1 VTLVLL
7 VRHGL
12 TASTGSVLTGRM
24 PGIGL
29 DDRGQGQ
36 AAAVGARLAG
46 VPLDAII
53 SSPLQRCLETAAAI
67 GAARSAGLDPATP
80 RSAGLDPATP
90 RSAGLDPATPR
101 SAGLDP
107 ATPPNGHQV
116 AITEDDRFAEVAY
129 GDWTGKPL
137 KRLAKEPLWRVVQ
150 AHPSAVRFPGPD
162 GESLPG
168 VQERAVAAI
177 RDWNT
182 RLGPKAVYLVCSH
195 GDVIKSI
202 IADSL
207 GLHLDM
213 FQRIQVDPCSV
224 SLIRY
229 TPLRPFV
236 LRMNDTGASLGG
248 VAGSRPAER
257 GVAGSRPAERGVAE
271 AEPAG
276 SEPGWPA
283 AEAAGR
289 SGLGEGDA
297 VIGGGAGG

>member
-12 TASTGSVLTGRM
+12 TAVTGSVLSGWT
-24 PGIGL
+24 PGIAL
-29 DDRGQGQ
+29 DDRGAAQ
-36 AAAVGARLAG
+36 AQALGARLAP

-53 SSPLQRCLETAAAI
+53 TSPLERCAQTADAIAA
-67 GAARSAGLDPATP
+67 GRP
-80 RSAGLDPATP
+80 
-90 RSAGLDPATPR
+90 
-101 SAGLDP
+101 
-107 ATPPNGHQV
+107 QV
-116 AITEDDRFAEVAY
+116 PVHRDERVGECKY

-150 AHPSAVRFPGPD
+150 AHPSAVRFPGPG

-177 RDWNT
+177 RDWNA
-182 RLGPKAVYLVCSH
+182 RLGPKAAYLVCSH

-236 LRMNDTGASLGG
+236 LRMNDTGTGMGG
-248 VAGSRPAER
+248 LAKP
-257 GVAGSRPAERGVAE
+257 
-271 AEPAG
+271 EPAAG
-276 SEPGWPA
+276 GPGQA
-283 AEAAGR
+283 GGAAAGR
-289 SGLGEGDA
+289 PGLGEGDA

>member
-1 VTLVLL
+1 
-7 VRHGL
+7 
-12 TASTGSVLTGRM
+12 VLTGRM

-36 AAAVGARLAG
+36 AAAVGARLAE
-46 VPLDAII
+46 VPLDAIV
-53 SSPLQRCLETAAAI
+53 SSPLQRCQETAAAI
-67 GAARSAGLDPATP
+67 AAAR
-80 RSAGLDPATP
+80 
-90 RSAGLDPATPR
+90 
-101 SAGLDP
+101 
-107 ATPPNGHQV
+107 NGNQV
-116 AITEDDRFAEVAY
+116 AVTQDDRFAEVAY
-129 GDWTGKPL
+129 GDWTGKPI
-137 KRLAKEPLWRVVQ
+137 KRLVKEPLWRVVQ

-177 RDWNT
+177 RDWNA

-224 SLIRY
+224 SVIRY

-236 LRMNDTGASLGG
+236 LRMNDTGAGLGG
-248 VAGSRPAER
+248 LARAG
-257 GVAGSRPAERGVAE
+257 
-271 AEPAG
+271 
-276 SEPGWPA
+276 PA
-283 AEAAGR
+283 AGGAGQQGGAAGGR
-289 SGLGEGDA
+289 PGVSEGDA

>member
-1 VTLVLL
+1 MTLVLL

-12 TASTGSVLTGRM
+12 TAGTGSVLTGRM

-36 AAAVGARLAG
+36 AAAVGARLAE
-46 VPLDAII
+46 VPLDAIV
-53 SSPLQRCLETAAAI
+53 SSPLQRCQETAAAI
-67 GAARSAGLDPATP
+67 AAAR
-80 RSAGLDPATP
+80 
-90 RSAGLDPATPR
+90 
-101 SAGLDP
+101 
-107 ATPPNGHQV
+107 NGNQV
-116 AITEDDRFAEVAY
+116 AVTQDDRFAEVAY
-129 GDWTGKPL
+129 GDWTGKPI
-137 KRLAKEPLWRVVQ
+137 KRLVKEPLWRVVQ

-177 RDWNT
+177 RDWNA

-224 SLIRY
+224 SVIRY

-236 LRMNDTGASLGG
+236 LRMNDTGAGLGG
-248 VAGSRPAER
+248 LARA
-257 GVAGSRPAERGVAE
+257 A
-271 AEPAG
+271 
-276 SEPGWPA
+276 PA
-283 AEAAGR
+283 AGGAGQQGGAAGGR
-289 SGLGEGDA
+289 PGVGEGDA